1 MNSPLA
7 TAWRGPFAKMPN
19 GNQPQT
25 SDRCACAVTP
35 NPQWRTCGRQFLPPE
50 LASFFI
56 GGRPPAENA
65 IGTEPNSF
73 GHHRSDGC
81 VYCGDDGSSICL
93 PVSAK
98 ETRQTAAELSLSRPN
113 IRGLAVAAV
122 GPQQLIVAYGV
133 AEGDRRADRL
143 TCSSRPRA
151 SDARKGGCVK
161 PRRRRAEVG

>member
-1 MNSPLA
+1 MAHL
-7 TAWRGPFAKMPN
+7 R
-19 GNQPQT
+19 
-25 SDRCACAVTP
+25 TP
-35 NPQWRTCGRQFLPPE
+35 IPPPE

-65 IGTEPNSF
+65 IGTEPYSF

-93 PVSAK
+93 PVFAK

-133 AEGDRRADRL
+133 AEGDRCADRL
-143 TCSSRPRA
+143 
-151 SDARKGGCVK
+151 
-161 PRRRRAEVG
+161 